1 MSAASSNPRRFD
13 CTAAEIVARGQRKIT
28 LLLVG
33 LSLGMLFVAIAV
45 WISGR
50 VFPGILALGVSI
62 MTFVAWRMSCELR
75 LKWLQI
81 EDGILT
87 VRAVHQQIKLPISE
101 LATRRLDSSEIAHL
115 ERLACVG
122 GIVTGSGGF
131 DSHILGEFDL
141 FATNLTNS
149 VLIETPESRLVVT
162 PDEPEVFIEALEEQ
176 LAQTTTSISPATILG
191 S

>member
-1 MSAASSNPRRFD
+1 MKAASHNPRRFD
-13 CTAAEIVARGQRKIT
+13 CTAAGIVAKGQRKLTI
-28 LLLVG
+28 LLGG
-33 LSLGMLFVAIAV
+33 LSLGMLIVAIAV

-50 VFPGILALGVSI
+50 VFPGFLALGVSI

-87 VRAVHQQIKLPISE
+87 VRAVHQQIKLPINE
-101 LATRRLDSSEIAHL
+101 LATRRLDSSETAHL
-115 ERLACVG
+115 ERLASVG
-122 GIVTGSGGF
+122 GIVSGSGGF

-149 VLIETPESRLVVT
+149 VLIESPESRLVVT
-162 PDEPEVFIEALEEQ
+162 PDEPEIFIEALDEQ
-176 LAQTTTSISPATILG
+176 LAKSPATILG